1 MLESIS
7 CLFFSWLLFPFFVS
21 SLYFP
26 PWFVSFFFLYFP
38 FFNYIDQIIY
48 SHVMIWTLEMFAH
61 WLSFIM
67 KRWHLLL
74 FFFLMEPQFFL
85 PLLLTSAWYLNWWQL
100 IHDIFQTRHCFVQW
114 IAWNLYIIYCFSSKG
129 WTVFFICHVSC
140 IYNIKSIKKQMY
152 KKKTIPYLLS
162 IYISLVSLYMWTL
175 PHPVCIN
182 SLIRCN
188 LYKCHQQSLFNNKEI
203 INVLQKVYELLLFM
217 SFQTTTDFF
226 THTVYECCDVLMWW
240 FGAWFSIIS

>member
-1 MLESIS
+1 MSWFEHWKCLLTDCHSLWRDDIS
-7 CLFFSWLLFPFFVS
+7 C
-21 SLYFP
+21 Y
-26 PWFVSFFFLYFP
+26 
-38 FFNYIDQIIY
+38 
-48 SHVMIWTLEMFAH
+48 
-61 WLSFIM
+61 
-67 KRWHLLL
+67 

-203 INVLQKVYELLLFM
+203 INVLQKVYELLLF
-217 SFQTTTDFF
+217 
-226 THTVYECCDVLMWW
+226 
-240 FGAWFSIIS
+240 I

>member
-1 MLESIS
+1 MRVYLAYFFHDYYFPFLWVHCIFPHGLYHFSSSIS
-7 CLFFSWLLFPFFVS
+7 
-21 SLYFP
+21 
-26 PWFVSFFFLYFP
+26 P

-61 WLSFIM
+61 WLSFVM

-74 FFFLMEPQFFL
+74 FFFLIEPQFFL

-162 IYISLVSLYMWTL
+162 IYIYL
-175 PHPVCIN
+175 
-182 SLIRCN
+182 
-188 LYKCHQQSLFNNKEI
+188 
-203 INVLQKVYELLLFM
+203 
-217 SFQTTTDFF
+217 
-226 THTVYECCDVLMWW
+226 
-240 FGAWFSIIS
+240 

>member
-1 MLESIS
+1 MIFSRPDIV
-7 CLFFSWLLFPFFVS
+7 LFSEL
-21 SLYFP
+21 
-26 PWFVSFFFLYFP
+26 
-38 FFNYIDQIIY
+38 
-48 SHVMIWTLEMFAH
+48 HGT
-61 WLSFIM
+61 
-67 KRWHLLL
+67 
-74 FFFLMEPQFFL
+74 
-85 PLLLTSAWYLNWWQL
+85 
-100 IHDIFQTRHCFVQW
+100 
-114 IAWNLYIIYCFSSKG
+114 LYIIYCFSSKG

-226 THTVYECCDVLMWW
+226 THTVYECCDVPIWMVWSMILYH
-240 FGAWFSIIS
+240 FIILL

>member
-1 MLESIS
+1 MSWFEHWKCLLTDCHSLWRDDIS
-7 CLFFSWLLFPFFVS
+7 C
-21 SLYFP
+21 Y
-26 PWFVSFFFLYFP
+26 
-38 FFNYIDQIIY
+38 
-48 SHVMIWTLEMFAH
+48 
-61 WLSFIM
+61 
-67 KRWHLLL
+67 

-217 SFQTTTDFF
+217 SFQLDNYRFLY
-226 THTVYECCDVLMWW
+226 THCIWMLWCPDLWW

>member
-26 PWFVSFFFLYFP
+26 PWFVSFSSSFSL
-38 FFNYIDQIIY
+38 FNYRSDYLFTCHELNIGNVCSLTVIRY
-48 SHVMIWTLEMFAH
+48 EEMTS
-61 WLSFIM
+61 LV
-67 KRWHLLL
+67 
-74 FFFLMEPQFFL
+74 FFFKWSLSFFL

-100 IHDIFQTRHCFVQW
+100 IHDIYFSAQTLYQNLFVQW
-114 IAWNLYIIYCFSSKG
+114 IAWNLYFMYCFSSKG
-129 WTVFFICHVSC
+129 WTVFIMFHVSC
-140 IYNIKSIKKQMY
+140 IYNIKSIKNNCI
-152 KKKTIPYLLS
+152 KKKNNSISVEY
-162 IYISLVSLYMWTL
+162 IYISLVSLYMWPL

-203 INVLQKVYELLLFM
+203 INVLQKVYDLLFFM
-217 SFQTTTDFF
+217 SFQTTRFLYTYMYCVRMLWSLDQ
-226 THTVYECCDVLMWW
+226 WW
-240 FGAWFSIIS
+240 FG